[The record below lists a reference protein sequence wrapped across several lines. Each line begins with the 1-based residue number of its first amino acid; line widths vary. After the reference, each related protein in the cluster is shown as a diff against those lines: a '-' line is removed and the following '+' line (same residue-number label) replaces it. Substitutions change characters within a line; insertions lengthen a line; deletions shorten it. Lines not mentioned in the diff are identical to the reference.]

1 VLACGSANPYGER
14 VPRRRVCLAADG
26 AALRAAFD
34 TARADLDVPASFP
47 LQVLGAAEMA
57 ARDVRLPDRDA
68 RDVPFVTIDP
78 AGSTDLDQA
87 LHIARR
93 DRGFRVS
100 YAIAD
105 VAAFVAPGGPV
116 DVEAHGRVETLY
128 APDGKTPLHPPVLSE
143 GAASLLPGQD
153 RPALLWQLDL
163 DADGQLE
170 RTEVR
175 RAVVRSRQRLSYEES
190 QQLLDGGSP
199 PEVLDLLRV
208 VGRLREQ
215 IEGDRGGVSLPIPEQ
230 EVVPLDGGY
239 ALTLRSSLPVE
250 GWNAQLSLLTGMAAA
265 RIALESGVGILRTLP
280 PARAEDVERLRRA
293 AAGLGVDWPAGES
306 YPELVRRLD
315 PAVPTHAALLQEATG
330 LMRGAGYLALG
341 GLAAH
346 GSERPAPDRLVH
358 GAIAAPYSHVTAPLR
373 RLVDRYAGEAC
384 VAACAG
390 VDVPEW
396 VLAALPALPEEMGR
410 GDRRSGELDRACV
423 DLVEAALLTGHEGET
438 FSAVVVDV
446 SATGAVV
453 QLADPPV
460 RGRCDGA
467 GLPLGERIDV
477 RLVTASVPDRTV
489 RFEPAPRP

>member
-1 VLACGSANPYGER
+1 M
-14 VPRRRVCLAADG
+14 PRRRVRLAADG

-34 TARADLDVPASFP
+34 TARTELDVPEAFP
-47 LQVLGAAEMA
+47 ATVLQAAEA
-57 ARDVRLPDRDA
+57 ASREVTVPSLDA
-68 RDVPFVTIDP
+68 RDLPFVTIDP
-78 AGSTDLDQA
+78 VGSTDLDQA
-87 LHIARR
+87 LHLARR
-93 DRGFRVS
+93 GPGFRVH

-105 VAAFVAPGGPV
+105 VAAFVTPGGPV
-116 DVEAHGRVETLY
+116 DVEAHSRVETLY
-128 APDGKTPLHPPVLSE
+128 APDEKTPLHPPVLAD

-163 DADGQLE
+163 DAHGQLE

-190 QQLLDGGSP
+190 QQLLDSDAP

-208 VGRLREQ
+208 VGRLREE
-215 IEGDRGGVSLPIPEQ
+215 IEAERGGVSLPIPEQ
-230 EVVPLDGGY
+230 EVVPLEGGY
-239 ALTLRSSLPVE
+239 TLTLRSSLPVE

-265 RIALESGVGILRTLP
+265 KIALESGVGVLRTLP
-280 PARAEDVERLRRA
+280 PARADDVERLRRA
-293 AAGLGVDWPAGES
+293 AAGLGVDWPAAES

-315 PAVPTHAALLQEATG
+315 PSVPAHAALLQEATG
-330 LMRGAGYLALG
+330 LMRGAGYLALDG
-341 GLAAH
+341 GA
-346 GSERPAPDRLVH
+346 RPAPDRLVH

-373 RLVDRYAGEAC
+373 RLVDRFAGEAC
-384 VAACAG
+384 LAACAG

-396 VLAALPALPEEMGR
+396 VLAALPSLPEEMGR
-410 GDRRSGELDRACV
+410 GDRRAGELDRACV
-423 DLVEAALLTGHEGET
+423 DLVEAALLTGREGET
-438 FSAVVVDV
+438 FPAVVVDV
-446 SATGAVV
+446 SATGGVV

-489 RFEPAPRP
+489 RFEPAG

>member
-1 VLACGSANPYGER
+1 M
-14 VPRRRVCLAADG
+14 PRRRVRLAADG

-34 TARADLDVPASFP
+34 TARADLDVPAGFP
-47 LQVLGAAEMA
+47 LQVLQAAQAA
-57 ARDVRLPDRDA
+57 AREVQLPSLDA
-68 RDVPFVTIDP
+68 RDLPFVTIDP
-78 AGSTDLDQA
+78 VGSTDLDQA
-87 LHIARR
+87 LHVARR
-93 DRGFRVS
+93 DHGYRVR

-105 VAAFVAPGGPV
+105 VAAFVLPSGPV
-116 DVEAHGRVETLY
+116 DVEAHARVETLY
-128 APDGKTPLHPPVLSE
+128 APDEKTPLHPPVLSE
-143 GAASLLPGQD
+143 DAASLLPGQD
-153 RPALLWQLDL
+153 RPSLLWQLDL
-163 DADGQLE
+163 DAYGQLE

-190 QQLLDGGSP
+190 QQLLDSDSP

-208 VGRLREQ
+208 VGRLRED
-215 IEGDRGGVSLPIPEQ
+215 IEAERGGVSLPIPEQ

-265 RIALESGVGILRTLP
+265 QIALECGVGILRTLP
-280 PARAEDVERLRRA
+280 PARDGDVERLRRA
-293 AAGLGVDWPAGES
+293 AAGLGVDWPSGES

-330 LMRGAGYLALG
+330 LMRGAGYLALDG
-341 GLAAH
+341 G
-346 GSERPAPDRLVH
+346 ERPAPEELVH

-384 VAACAG
+384 LAACAG
-390 VDVPEW
+390 IDVPEW
-396 VLAALPALPEEMGR
+396 VLAALPAIPEEMGR
-410 GDRRSGELDRACV
+410 GDRKAGELDRACV
-423 DLVEAALLTGHEGET
+423 DLVEAALLTGREGET

-446 SATGAVV
+446 SSTGGVV

-467 GLPLGERIDV
+467 GLPLGERVEV
-477 RLVTASVPDRTV
+477 RLVTASVDQRTV
-489 RFEPAPRP
+489 RFEPAAGPRPDPVGR

>member
-1 VLACGSANPYGER
+1 ME
-14 VPRRRVCLAADG
+14 
-26 AALRAAFD
+26 
-34 TARADLDVPASFP
+34 
-47 LQVLGAAEMA
+47 
-57 ARDVRLPDRDA
+57 ARDLPL
-68 RDVPFVTIDP
+68 VTIDP

-93 DRGFRVS
+93 APGFRVS

-105 VAAFVAPGGPV
+105 VAAFVPPGGPV
-116 DVEAHGRVETLY
+116 DVEAHARVETLY
-128 APDGKTPLHPPVLSE
+128 APDEKTPLHPAVLSE

-175 RAVVRSRQRLSYEES
+175 RAVVRSRRRLSYEES
-190 QQLLDGGSP
+190 QQLLDGDSP
-199 PEVLDLLRV
+199 PEVLELLRV

-215 IEGDRGGVSLPIPEQ
+215 IEADRGGVSLPIPEQ

-239 ALTLRSSLPVE
+239 ALALRSSLPVE

-265 RIALESGVGILRTLP
+265 QIVLESGVGILRTLP
-280 PARAEDVERLRRA
+280 PARDEDVQGLRRA
-293 AAGLGVDWPAGES
+293 AAGLGVAWAAGES

-330 LMRGAGYLALG
+330 LMRGAGYLALDG
-341 GLAAH
+341 G
-346 GSERPAPDRLVH
+346 GRPEPERLVH
-358 GAIAAPYSHVTAPLR
+358 AAIAAPYSHVTAPLR

-396 VLAALPALPEEMGR
+396 VLAALLALPEEMAR
-410 GDRRSGELDRACV
+410 GDRKAGELDRACV
-423 DLVEAALLTGHEGET
+423 DLVEAALLTGREGET
-438 FSAVVVDV
+438 FPAVVVDV
-446 SATGAVV
+446 SATGGVV

-467 GLPLGERIDV
+467 GLPLGERVVV
-477 RLVTASVPDRTV
+477 RLVTASVDQRTV
-489 RFEPAPRP
+489 RFEPAAGPLQDPVGR